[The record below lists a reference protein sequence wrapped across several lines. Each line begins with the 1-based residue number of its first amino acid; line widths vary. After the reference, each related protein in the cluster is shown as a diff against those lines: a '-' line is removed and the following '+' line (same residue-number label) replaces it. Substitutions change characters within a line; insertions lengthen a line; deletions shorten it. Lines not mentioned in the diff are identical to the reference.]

1 MISNNVSRGKIFF
14 VHVVLLLSGLSS
26 RAQTTDFGGILQA
39 EYENNFTGNYDIFVK
54 EDLRFD
60 HDILKY
66 SRSKTA
72 LGIDYRFV
80 RYGFKVGAGFDYIN
94 KYTEKRIFRNRYRFF
109 VNASYKYTVREFEL
123 GYRMRL
129 ITMYHDESTCYYN
142 YSPEFSWRNKLSVTY
157 QRCFSRYKY
166 TLYGELYSDFNRYN
180 RLEPNTLLLA
190 AEANCRLTR
199 RQSVTLFLRNYRD
212 INIESDQ
219 YRTIFFGI
227 GWRYK
232 H

>member
-80 RYGFKVGAGFDYIN
+80 R
-94 KYTEKRIFRNRYRFF
+94 
-109 VNASYKYTVREFEL
+109 
-123 GYRMRL
+123 
-129 ITMYHDESTCYYN
+129 
-142 YSPEFSWRNKLSVTY
+142 
-157 QRCFSRYKY
+157 
-166 TLYGELYSDFNRYN
+166 
-180 RLEPNTLLLA
+180 
-190 AEANCRLTR
+190 
-199 RQSVTLFLRNYRD
+199 
-212 INIESDQ
+212 
-219 YRTIFFGI
+219 
-227 GWRYK
+227 
-232 H
+232 